1 MHSSHSSCCPV
12 INPSTFCI
20 FSCLIQRTIA
30 LFIGVI
36 YRQIREYLKR
46 FRHPRCRM
54 GHCSPLHAN
63 LLGSVKVAAKIQ
75 VKYSPGIVNHQS
87 LSTGPPKIQTA
98 GVHNKYLGVNL
109 SWWQKTH
116 SKLDGID
123 RFGRTSICV
132 LLGLV
137 KWLFMGVLWS
147 IYDFTHGLAPCI
159 TIVMLCLWT
168 TERSRSPFYGPDNGV
183 DCLANHH
190 RIAIAIASICYMPHL
205 ISSKHG

>member
-1 MHSSHSSCCPV
+1 MPDGPLLASPCKSLGLCESCSQNSSQVLAWDRKSP
-12 INPSTFCI
+12 I
-20 FSCLIQRTIA
+20 LIDRA
-30 LFIGVI
+30 
-36 YRQIREYLKR
+36 
-46 FRHPRCRM
+46 
-54 GHCSPLHAN
+54 
-63 LLGSVKVAAKIQ
+63 
-75 VKYSPGIVNHQS
+75 
-87 LSTGPPKIQTA
+87 PKIQTA